1 MISAN
6 RGLLTIWVIALLFGC
21 GTGPDPTQE
30 FCDAVIEL
38 EAIERLSFDVS
49 PSDDAAVRGALTQTS
64 AQAARVARE
73 APLEIRGDAEVVA
86 AFVLALTQAFD
97 DTEFS
102 EPLQRSA
109 RVGAVQQQFDD
120 QLTDSVENLTA
131 FIARR
136 CSPSPNQ

>member
-1 MISAN
+1 M
-6 RGLLTIWVIALLFGC
+6 
-21 GTGPDPTQE
+21 
-30 FCDAVIEL
+30 
-38 EAIERLSFDVS
+38 
-49 PSDDAAVRGALTQTS
+49 
-64 AQAARVARE
+64 ARE